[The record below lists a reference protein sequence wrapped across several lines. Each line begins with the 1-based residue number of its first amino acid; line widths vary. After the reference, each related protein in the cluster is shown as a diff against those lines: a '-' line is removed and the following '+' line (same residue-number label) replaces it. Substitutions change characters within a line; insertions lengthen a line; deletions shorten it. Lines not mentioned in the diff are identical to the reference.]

1 MVSKTARIELR
12 AAPEREQRI
21 RYAAKLSRQSLSSF
35 VLDAAAERA
44 EQVIASS
51 SATVVPSDFF
61 DDLWDALDSA
71 PRPNAALSRRAAAS
85 RQVEQ
90 K

>member
-1 MVSKTARIELR
+1 MAQKTARIELR

-21 RYAAKLSRQSLSSF
+21 RYAAELSHQSLSSF
-35 VLDAAAERA
+35 VLDAAAARA
-44 EQVIASS
+44 EAVIASS
-51 SATVVPSDFF
+51 SATVVSSVFF
-61 DDLWDALDSA
+61 DELWDALGTA
-71 PRPNAALSRRAAAS
+71 PQPNAALRRRAAAG